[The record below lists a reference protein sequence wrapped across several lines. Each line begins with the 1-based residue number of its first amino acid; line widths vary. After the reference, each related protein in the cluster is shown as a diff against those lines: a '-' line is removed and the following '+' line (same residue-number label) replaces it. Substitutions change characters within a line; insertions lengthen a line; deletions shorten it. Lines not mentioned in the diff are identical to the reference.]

1 MRVTSFDFLKL
12 LITLT
17 LFALIQSRPNTKKSR
32 YTHCFAS
39 ESITGIY
46 GLGKSW
52 PQTDLDP
59 LSHNAP
65 FLPYHLCFFFTKH
78 SPPNNDVGQTT
89 REAHSP
95 QRSVV
100 CP

>member
-59 LSHNAP
+59 LSHMRLFSLIIYASSSP
-65 FLPYHLCFFFTKH
+65 STVHLIMM
-78 SPPNNDVGQTT
+78 
-89 REAHSP
+89 
-95 QRSVV
+95 
-100 CP
+100 